1 MFEIRKNLDLR
12 KILYTPKI
20 FLKSR
25 FYCSASCAHTT
36 STPNQKFIYNQ
47 DFSAMLDRIPGI
59 CCFYAP
65 NWLRGLLKATQ
76 VRSLVPTKSL
86 LTIKTFMLCQIE
98 FQNFD
103 VSKGQLIS
111 KAIYGLLTSP
121 KKQMDGFVLFVFLLF
136 MTNKSNSSI
145 RFLGESTA
153 RQSAF

>member
-1 MFEIRKNLDLR
+1 MLFQGFLLVFEIRKNLDLR

-65 NWLRGLLKATQ
+65 NWMEGLPKATQ

-86 LTIKTFMLCQIE
+86 STIKTFMLCQIE

-103 VSKGQLIS
+103 VPRHVIGREGYTRRNKCAYLSTKS
-111 KAIYGLLTSP
+111 
-121 KKQMDGFVLFVFLLF
+121 LF
-136 MTNKSNSSI
+136 TI
-145 RFLGESTA
+145 
-153 RQSAF
+153 